1 MFRDKTANTANK
13 GIPYLTR
20 KNLEF
25 FFSHSLAQ
33 IMARP
38 TRITDQTTS
47 LVDHIQ
53 NQSTRRHRSFNYLFN
68 LTTIWFTAPERHPY
82 PNHIKIIRYSF
93 AQWKRAENFL
103 ENLREIVFQSWL
115 IYICVNDAY
124 SDWCMD

>member
-1 MFRDKTANTANK
+1 MFRDKAANTANK

-53 NQSTRRHRSFNYLFN
+53 NQSTRRHRSFN
-68 LTTIWFTAPERHPY
+68 
-82 PNHIKIIRYSF
+82 
-93 AQWKRAENFL
+93 
-103 ENLREIVFQSWL
+103 
-115 IYICVNDAY
+115 
-124 SDWCMD
+124 